1 MFRVP
6 MEWIHVLVVVGVIFG
21 LRLILPGSG

>member
-1 MFRVP
+1 

-21 LRLILPGSG
+21 VRLILPGSG